1 MMFRFASKTY
11 SIIGRKIREYKP
23 GWMAAELEEAVFET
37 TQRHGAM
44 VAHPADRVR
53 GDVGSKPT

>member
-1 MMFRFASKTY
+1 MTSGISMAY
-11 SIIGRKIREYKP
+11 NEEGKIREYKP